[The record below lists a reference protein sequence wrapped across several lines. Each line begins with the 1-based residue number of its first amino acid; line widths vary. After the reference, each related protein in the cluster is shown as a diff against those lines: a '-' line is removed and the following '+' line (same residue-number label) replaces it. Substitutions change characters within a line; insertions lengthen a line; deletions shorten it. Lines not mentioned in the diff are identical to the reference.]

1 MKYRIYILRAVALL
15 ILMVQFASCATMV
28 HTDNKRPA
36 KYRYQK
42 AGRAW

>member
-15 ILMVQFASCATMV
+15 LLVVQLASCATTV
-28 HTDNKRPA
+28 HTDNRRPP